1 MNNQMGKSKILIVE
15 DEAIIAMEIE
25 ANLKQLGYDVVAVTD
40 TGEDAIA
47 KVGSCRPDIVLMDI
61 RLKGQLDGIEA
72 SFIIK
77 SKYGVPIVFL
87 TAYLDESRLK
97 RAKLA
102 IPFGY
107 ILKPVQE
114 RDLKVTIEMA
124 LFVAEADTERRKV
137 AQKLKESE
145 EKFKTAFK
153 TSPDAVNI
161 NTLEGKYI
169 DINDGFTQLTGFTEE
184 DALGTLSSELDIW
197 AVPEDRQR
205 LITELKEHGYVVN
218 LESKFKC
225 KDGSYKIALM
235 SARLLSL
242 NNAPHILSITKDISE
257 RKEAEQILKVSEQK
271 LRIRNEINQIFL
283 TCPDEQ
289 MYKEVL
295 ELLLKLMNSEFGTF
309 GYFGPDGIFFVPALS
324 RKIYWDKCN
333 VPDKEIIF
341 SQGKFGGIFD
351 RAMAERKA
359 LISNQGPFKVP
370 MGHIAIKNTIVAPVI
385 FRNKLIS
392 GIHLANKSGGYD
404 ETDKELLSTIADYI
418 APVLDA
424 RLQRNRQEAV
434 RLQVEKELVE
444 SEKRYR
450 ELVENS
456 ILGVL
461 IIQEGR
467 RVFANQALASM
478 IGYSVDE
485 LIGFETPVPSFVHI
499 DDADKIIDRI
509 NGRLSGQSFSQK
521 IEFRIIR
528 KDSTMIWVEGQS
540 SMIDYKGKPAL
551 QVILNDISKRKTG
564 EE

>member
-1 MNNQMGKSKILIVE
+1 MGKSKILIVE

-40 TGEDAIA
+40 TGEDAIEKA
-47 KVGSCRPDIVLMDI
+47 GSCRPDIVLMDI

-87 TAYLDESRLK
+87 TAYLDENRLK

-124 LFVAEADTERRKV
+124 LFVAEADAERRKV

-564 EE
+564 ED